1 MEMLRESGTDVPYIG
16 PRNGFRFVRQVTRGK
31 SEKER
36 KTEWKTDILSHG
48 TGAHPFHSP
57 LPPRA
62 LATPPPLP
70 PPLPGGMNVF
80 RTWDG
85 STLTI
90 SR

>member
-36 KTEWKTDILSHG
+36 KTERETDILSHVPV
-48 TGAHPFHSP
+48 HPFHSP

-62 LATPPPLP
+62 LAIPPA
-70 PPLPGGMNVF
+70 GRNERF
-80 RTWDG
+80 
-85 STLTI
+85 
-90 SR
+90 